1 MREREERERGG
12 FGGRTDELTRMNKI
26 FGSGA
31 YVSLP
36 VCEMQ
41 PTVIDITAGFYYQP
55 AVIIYITIGLLG
67 NLTVIAFFSYELAV
81 IHLSVSVLKL
91 Q

>member
-1 MREREERERGG
+1 
-12 FGGRTDELTRMNKI
+12 MNKN

-55 AVIIYITIGLLG
+55 VVIIYITIGLLG

>member
-1 MREREERERGG
+1 M
-12 FGGRTDELTRMNKI
+12 DELTRMNQN
-26 FGSGA
+26 FESGA

-55 AVIIYITIGLLG
+55 VVIIYITIGLLG
-67 NLTVIAFFSYELAV
+67 NLTVIAFFLTNW
-81 IHLSVSVLKL
+81 

>member
-12 FGGRTDELTRMNKI
+12 FGGRMDELTRMNQN
-26 FGSGA
+26 FESGA
-31 YVSLP
+31 YGSLA
-36 VCEMQ
+36 VYEMQ

-55 AVIIYITIGLLG
+55 VVIIYITIGLLG
-67 NLTVIAFFSYELAV
+67 NLTVRAFFLTNW
-81 IHLSVSVLKL
+81 